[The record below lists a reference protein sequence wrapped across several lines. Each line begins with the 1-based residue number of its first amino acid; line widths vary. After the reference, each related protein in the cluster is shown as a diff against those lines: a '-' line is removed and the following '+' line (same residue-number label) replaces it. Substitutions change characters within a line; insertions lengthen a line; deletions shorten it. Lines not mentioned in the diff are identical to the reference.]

1 MIFNATFVGRLLQ
14 LIGISLS
21 IVAFLLSMIFFA
33 DFRPMKRVLLHIGF
47 WSLYILFCMAT
58 EYMWAKNAAPD
69 LSTPSLLY
77 GMTIVAVITSL
88 PEILFSYYM
97 MYYGVERLIRKKG
110 SLIVNVLS
118 ILAAL
123 TVCVI
128 IVRLVT
134 YYILGHVVYGGR
146 MAQEAIFEP
155 LIISRAIIFMG
166 FASGVSVSIKS
177 LRNQLSAKERE
188 KDLVRE
194 KLNAELQLLRN
205 QLHPHFLF
213 NTLNNIYALTRKKSD
228 LAPEAVLKL
237 SELLSFMLYES
248 KKETIPVS
256 MELSFLEDY
265 ISLERIRYDKRLNI
279 SFEKEVQDPD
289 QHIASLLLLP
299 LVENAFKHGAGETR
313 YDSFIRIKLKQNQG
327 DLQFSIEN
335 SFEQTNMADNKNRI
349 GLNNIRRQLELLYEE
364 YHLDVNYGENVFGV
378 NLYLNLH
385 SYGKN

>member
-1 MIFNATFVGRLLQ
+1 
-14 LIGISLS
+14 
-21 IVAFLLSMIFFA
+21 
-33 DFRPMKRVLLHIGF
+33 MKRVLLHIGF

-58 EYMWAKNAAPD
+58 EYMWAKSAAPD

-77 GMTIVAVITSL
+77 GMVIVAVTTSI
-88 PEILFSYYM
+88 PEIIFSYYM
-97 MYYGVERLIRKKG
+97 MYQGVERLIRKKG
-110 SLIVNVLS
+110 SLLLNVLS
-118 ILAAL
+118 ILVVL
-123 TVCVI
+123 TACVTA
-128 IVRLVT
+128 VRVIT
-134 YYILGHVVYGGR
+134 FYVLGHVVYGGR
-146 MAQEAIFEP
+146 MAQDAIFEP

-166 FASGVSVSIKS
+166 FAAGVSVSIKS

-188 KDLVRE
+188 KNLVRE

-248 KKETIPVS
+248 KKETIPVRT
-256 MELSFLEDY
+256 ELAFLEDY
-265 ISLERIRYDKRLNI
+265 ISLERIRYDKRLNLT
-279 SFEKEVQDPD
+279 FEKEVQDPD
-289 QHIASLLLLP
+289 QPIAALLLLP

-313 YDSFIRIKLKQNQG
+313 YDSFIKIKLKQTNG
-327 DLQFSIEN
+327 DFQFNIEN
-335 SFEQTNMADNKNRI
+335 SFEPTKTTGDKNRI
-349 GLNNIRRQLELLYEE
+349 GLSNIRRQLELLYNE
-364 YHLDVNYGENVFGV
+364 YYLDVNCDENIFSV